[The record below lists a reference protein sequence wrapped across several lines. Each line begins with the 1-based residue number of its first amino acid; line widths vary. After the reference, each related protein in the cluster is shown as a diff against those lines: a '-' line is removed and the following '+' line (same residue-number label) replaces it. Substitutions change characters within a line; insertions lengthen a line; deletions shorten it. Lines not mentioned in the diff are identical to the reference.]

1 MEVQFNYKGSKY
13 LLFFY
18 PCGNRASITKEGGLT
33 REIKYDSKTTV
44 KRFLHGIEKLRF
56 N

>member
-1 MEVQFNYKGSKY
+1 MEVQFNYKGDKY

-18 PCGNRASITKEGGLT
+18 PCGNRASVTKNGGFT
-33 REIKYDSKTTV
+33 RDIKFDSKTTV
-44 KRFLHGIEKLRF
+44 KCFLHGIEKIKF

>member
-1 MEVQFNYKGSKY
+1 MEVIFNYKGDKY

-18 PCGNRASITKEGGLT
+18 PCGNRARVTKNGGFT
-33 REIKYDSKTTV
+33 RDIKYDSKLTV
-44 KRFLHGIEKLRF
+44 KRFLNGIEKMRF

>member
-33 REIKYDSKTTV
+33 REVKFDSKTTV
-44 KRFLHGIEKLRF
+44 KRFLHGIEKLQF

>member
-1 MEVQFNYKGSKY
+1 MEVIFNYKGDKY

-18 PCGNRASITKEGGLT
+18 PCGNRASVTKEGGMT

-44 KRFLHGIEKLRF
+44 KRFLHGIEKIKF